1 MHVLPAG
8 RTGMA
13 TPSRRASRRQR
24 YWFPRPF
31 PQRLGG
37 VGIGRRHLAIRMV
50 DKGLA
55 CDRDL
60 HSDGRVRS
68 FTAGPLPHHIVEDGE
83 LARVFVTLLV
93 LASGPLLIGL
103 VGPLL
108 VGVAWLAL
116 VQLRPGRDRR
126 GVVDGMPD
134 SGRFGHCNGRG
145 GRPAR
150 CCRSGGRRRSGTRS
164 QGSRRQR
171 KHSPRLSASRCP
183 IDGSVSGRLEAPP
196 FRPSAA
202 RVASGHGTG

>member
-1 MHVLPAG
+1 
-8 RTGMA
+8 MA

-50 DKGLA
+50 DMGLG

-83 LARVFVTLLV
+83 LARVVVTLLV

-108 VGVAWLAL
+108 VVSLGWPLSNYGQDVTAAELWTACLTVGAL
-116 VQLRPGRDRR
+116 VIATVGVVVLRDAVGR
-126 GVVDGMPD
+126 VVDGDQEPV
-134 SGRFGHCNGRG
+134 RKAQG
-145 GRPAR
+145 GKESTP
-150 CCRSGGRRRSGTRS
+150 
-164 QGSRRQR
+164 
-171 KHSPRLSASRCP
+171 L
-183 IDGSVSGRLEAPP
+183 D
-196 FRPSAA
+196 
-202 RVASGHGTG
+202 